1 VQDIYLEPRSSTE
14 PYLKPDNRTVKHDS
28 NMLNSV
34 AVLSVTHDFAS
45 PKEFKRAPLTLA
57 KPRYFLK
64 AA

>member
-14 PYLKPDNRTVKHDS
+14 PYLKPVKHDS